1 MIRFFLIIVF
11 FPFMGLASQEQ
22 IVQKVSERF
31 PTFGYNSNKGKV
43 VWIDF
48 PIEIIIRNKTNSD
61 LFANSASYYG
71 YVKHFDIHH
80 KRWDYRLLYI
90 CNKDSIIG
98 YVDNDGCIYPG
109 NEKEYLILT
118 RHPMNE
124 REEFQKLFKDI
135 IEEKSRNTIGTI
147 WKISPSIL
155 SDYQKRYLRGMISND
170 SIRIKLYSEEKNV
183 HYINMPIDVDKVLPE
198 ANQIIGRY

>member
-1 MIRFFLIIVF
+1 
-11 FPFMGLASQEQ
+11 MGLASQEQ

-118 RHPMNE
+118 RHPMDE

-170 SIRIKLYSEEKNV
+170 SIRIKLYSEEKM
-183 HYINMPIDVDKVLPE
+183 YII
-198 ANQIIGRY
+198 